1 MKYQELIKEVEGVG
15 KLELSEQEEF
25 YRNVLN
31 ESSNDLEVMVAAT
44 FYLGMAYYYEG
55 NFKKSKEIIEPI
67 ILRYQSMPFVRE
79 LISVFNLMGVML
91 YYDGANVSSRY
102 YYEKALQIAM
112 EHEDVG
118 HYCYEYNNISI
129 TYAKQ
134 EKYEEAL
141 DSILKAKEYMPCCIE
156 DMGAYVYLNLALVYN
171 NLNQVDKALEAFY
184 IGLDEHDGK
193 HIILEDYLNC
203 GIELFSKSGMDF
215 ELKRCAEEL
224 EKRLEN
230 LYAAEYIDV
239 CVALFDYYLEQKMFD
254 RVQFILNNMDSYMNK
269 HPDEIRL
276 GLMVESSR
284 YKYGKVIQDSN
295 VIILALEKKNAY
307 YERIFEDEQVRRCHD
322 TERHFDMNRK
332 LQLALENETKANQ
345 VKMRFLASMSHDIRT
360 PINGIIGM
368 LQVIQRCGD
377 DKQRIKDAYDK
388 MWISSTHL
396 LSLVNDIL
404 DIRTLETDSVV
415 LENKSFELSQLLG
428 RVQTIIDVQASN
440 YKIELFIKNQVQH
453 NHLMGSPTHIEK
465 VLLNLLS
472 NAIKYNKPGGKVYL
486 SVNEK
491 ADCFEFV
498 VEDTGIG
505 MSDEFIQNQLFKPFA
520 QENKRIDG
528 AGLGMSIV
536 HELVKKM
543 NGTIEVQSK
552 ENEGTKF
559 IVCLPLEIDLNPVE
573 NESIK
578 KEIVSIEN
586 LSILVVE
593 DNDINMEVIEFMLQ
607 SEGSVV
613 YKAKNGLEAI
623 QQFDQIQDLDL
634 ILMDLMMPVMDGYDA
649 TLQIRKKDKKI
660 PILAMSANAYM
671 QDIQKCYKAGMN
683 GHISKPLYLEDLKNR
698 IIQIV

>member
-1 MKYQELIKEVEGVG
+1 
-15 KLELSEQEEF
+15 
-25 YRNVLN
+25 
-31 ESSNDLEVMVAAT
+31 
-44 FYLGMAYYYEG
+44 
-55 NFKKSKEIIEPI
+55 
-67 ILRYQSMPFVRE
+67 
-79 LISVFNLMGVML
+79 MGVML

-112 EHEDVG
+112 EHENVG

-141 DSILKAKEYMPCCIE
+141 DSILKAKEYMSCCIE
-156 DMGAYVYLNLALVYN
+156 NMGAYVYLNLALVYN
-171 NLNQVDKALEAFY
+171 QLNQVDKTLEVFY

-239 CVALFDYYLEQKMFD
+239 CVALFDYYLEKKAFTQ
-254 RVQFILNNMDSYMNK
+254 VEVVLQYMDSYMNT

-284 YKYGKVIQDSN
+284 YKYGKVIKNSN
-295 VIILALEKKNAY
+295 IIILALERKNAY

-322 TERHFDMNRK
+322 TERYFDMNRK

-368 LQVIQRCGD
+368 LQVIQKCGD

-415 LENKSFELSQLLG
+415 LENKAFELSQLLG
-428 RVQTIIDVQASN
+428 RVHTIIDVQASN
-440 YKIELFIKNQVQH
+440 CKIELFIKNQAQH
-453 NHLMGSPTHIEK
+453 NHLIGSPTHIEK

-472 NAIKYNKPGGKVYL
+472 NAIKYNKTGGKVCL
-486 SVNEK
+486 SVEEK
-491 ADCFEFV
+491 ADCIEFV

-505 MSDEFIQNQLFKPFA
+505 MSEEFIQDKLVKPFV
-520 QENKRIDG
+520 QENTRIDG

-536 HELVKKM
+536 YELVKKM
-543 NGTIEVQSK
+543 NGTIKVESK
-552 ENEGTKF
+552 IDCGTQF
-559 IVCLPLEIDLNPVE
+559 IIQLPLEIDLNPVE
-573 NESIK
+573 DKSLKSET
-578 KEIVSIEN
+578 VSIEN

-607 SEGSVV
+607 SEGTTVH
-613 YKAKNGLEAI
+613 KARNGLEAI
-623 QQFDQIQDLDL
+623 RQFDQIQDLDL
-634 ILMDLMMPVMDGYDA
+634 ILMDLMMPVMDGYEA

-660 PILAMSANAYM
+660 PILTMSANAYM
-671 QDIQKCYKAGMN
+671 QDIQKCYKASMN

-698 IIQIV
+698 IVQLL

>member
-1 MKYQELIKEVEGVG
+1 MKYQELMKEVEGVG
-15 KLELSEQEEF
+15 KLKLSEQENF
-25 YRNVLN
+25 YRDVLN
-31 ESSNDLEVMVAAT
+31 ESSNDLEVRVAAT

-55 NFKKSKEIIEPI
+55 NFNKAKEIIEPI
-67 ILRYQSMPFVRE
+67 ILQYQSMPFVRE
-79 LISVFNLMGVML
+79 LISAFNLMGVML

-129 TYAKQ
+129 TYVKQ

-141 DSILKAKEYMPCCIE
+141 DSILKAKEYMPCCVE
-156 DMGAYVYLNLALVYN
+156 DMGAYVYLNLALIYN
-171 NLNQVDKALEAFY
+171 SLNQVDKALEAFNM
-184 IGLDEHDGK
+184 GLDEHDGK

-203 GIELFSKSGMDF
+203 GIELFSNAGMDF
-215 ELKRCAEEL
+215 ELNRCADEL
-224 EKRLEN
+224 EKRIETM
-230 LYAAEYIDV
+230 YAVEYIDA
-239 CVALFDYYLEQKMFD
+239 CIALFDYYLEQKMF
-254 RVQFILNNMDSYMNK
+254 VQVKAILRYMDSYMAK

-284 YKYGKVIQDSN
+284 YKYGKVICDLD

-307 YERIFEDEQVRRCHD
+307 YERIFEEEQVRRCHD
-322 TERHFDMNRK
+322 TERYFDMNRK

-404 DIRTLETDSVV
+404 DIRTLETVV
-415 LENKSFELSQLLG
+415 LENKSFKLSQLLG
-428 RVQTIIDVQASN
+428 RFQTIIDLQASN
-440 YKIELFIKNQVQH
+440 YKIELFMKTQIEH

-472 NAIKYNKPGGKVYL
+472 NAIKYNRPGGKVYL
-486 SVNEK
+486 SVKEK

-505 MSDEFIQNQLFKPFA
+505 MSEEFVQNKLFKPFV
-520 QENKRIDG
+520 QKNTRIDG

-536 HELVKKM
+536 QELVKKM
-543 NGTIEVQSK
+543 NGSIEVKSK
-552 ENEGTKF
+552 ENKGTLF
-559 IVCLPLEIDLNPVE
+559 IVCLPLEVDKNPVKTQ
-573 NESIK
+573 SLK
-578 KEIVSIEN
+578 PKTVSIEN

-607 SEGSVV
+607 SEGAIV
-613 YKAKNGLEAI
+613 YKARNGKEAVEQFGQIKN
-623 QQFDQIQDLDL
+623 LDL
-634 ILMDLMMPVMDGYDA
+634 ILMDLMMPIMDGYEA

-671 QDIQKCYKAGMN
+671 QDIQKCYQAGMN
-683 GHISKPLYLEDLKNR
+683 GHISKPLYLEDLKDR
-698 IIQIV
+698 IIQIL

>member
-1 MKYQELIKEVEGVG
+1 MKYQELMKEVEGVG

-25 YRNVLN
+25 YRGVLN
-31 ESSNDLEVMVAAT
+31 ESSNDLEVRVAAT

-55 NFKKSKEIIEPI
+55 DFQKSKAIIEPI
-67 ILRYQSMPFVRE
+67 ILQYQSMPFVRE
-79 LISVFNLMGVML
+79 LISAFNLMGVML

-102 YYEKALQIAM
+102 YYEKALQLAM

-203 GIELFSKSGMDF
+203 GIELFTKASMNS
-215 ELKRCAEEL
+215 ELKRCADEL
-224 EKRLEN
+224 ENRLDG
-230 LYAAEYIDV
+230 LFAVEYMDA

-254 RVQFILNNMDSYMNK
+254 QLETILQYMDSYMSK

-284 YKYGKVIQDSN
+284 YKYGKIINNSNIIIQ
-295 VIILALEKKNAY
+295 ALEKKNAY
-307 YERIFEDEQVRRCHD
+307 YERIFEEEQIRRCHD

-415 LENKSFELSQLLG
+415 LENKSFKLSQLLG
-428 RVQTIIDVQASN
+428 RVQTIIDLQASN
-440 YKIELFIKNQVQH
+440 YKIELFMKTQIEH
-453 NHLMGSPTHIEK
+453 DHLMGSPTHIEK

-472 NAIKYNKPGGKVYL
+472 NAIKYNKPNGKVYL
-486 SVNEK
+486 SVKEK
-491 ADCFEFV
+491 VDCFEFV

-505 MSDEFIQNQLFKPFA
+505 MSEEFVQNKLFKPFV
-520 QENKRIDG
+520 QKNTRIDG

-536 HELVKKM
+536 QELVKKM
-543 NGTIEVQSK
+543 NGSIEVKSK
-552 ENEGTKF
+552 ENKGTLF
-559 IVCLPLEIDLNPVE
+559 IVCLPLEVDKNPVKTQ
-573 NESIK
+573 SLK
-578 KEIVSIEN
+578 PKTVSIEN

-607 SEGSVV
+607 SEGAIV
-613 YKAKNGLEAI
+613 YKARNGKEAVEQFGQIKN
-623 QQFDQIQDLDL
+623 LDL
-634 ILMDLMMPVMDGYDA
+634 ILMDLMMPIMDGYEA

-671 QDIQKCYKAGMN
+671 QDIQKCYQAGMN
-683 GHISKPLYLEDLKNR
+683 GHISKPLYLEDLKDR
-698 IIQIV
+698 IIQIL

>member
-1 MKYQELIKEVEGVG
+1 
-15 KLELSEQEEF
+15 
-25 YRNVLN
+25 
-31 ESSNDLEVMVAAT
+31 
-44 FYLGMAYYYEG
+44 MAYYYEG
-55 NFKKSKEIIEPI
+55 DFQKSKAIIEPI
-67 ILRYQSMPFVRE
+67 ILQYQSMPFVRE
-79 LISVFNLMGVML
+79 LISAFNLMGVML

-102 YYEKALQIAM
+102 YYEKALQLAM

-203 GIELFSKSGMDF
+203 GIELFTKASMNS
-215 ELKRCAEEL
+215 ELKRCADEL
-224 EKRLEN
+224 ENRLDG
-230 LYAAEYIDV
+230 LFAVEYMDA

-254 RVQFILNNMDSYMNK
+254 QLETILQYMDSYMSK
-269 HPDEIRL
+269 YPDEIRL

-284 YKYGKVIQDSN
+284 YKYGKIINNSNIIIQ
-295 VIILALEKKNAY
+295 ALEKKNAY
-307 YERIFEDEQVRRCHD
+307 YERIFEEEQIRRCHD

-415 LENKSFELSQLLG
+415 LENKSFKLSQLLG
-428 RVQTIIDVQASN
+428 RVQTIIDLQASN
-440 YKIELFIKNQVQH
+440 YKIELFMKTQIEH
-453 NHLMGSPTHIEK
+453 DHLMGSPTHIEK

-472 NAIKYNKPGGKVYL
+472 NAIKYNKPNGKVYL
-486 SVNEK
+486 SVKEK
-491 ADCFEFV
+491 VDCFEFV

-505 MSDEFIQNQLFKPFA
+505 MSEEFVQNKLFKPFV
-520 QENKRIDG
+520 QKNTRIDG

-536 HELVKKM
+536 QELVKKM
-543 NGTIEVQSK
+543 NGSIEVKSK
-552 ENEGTKF
+552 ENKGTLF
-559 IVCLPLEIDLNPVE
+559 IVCLPLEVDKNPVKTQ
-573 NESIK
+573 SLK
-578 KEIVSIEN
+578 PKTVSIEN

-607 SEGSVV
+607 SEGAIV
-613 YKAKNGLEAI
+613 YKARNGKEAVEQFGQIKN
-623 QQFDQIQDLDL
+623 LDL
-634 ILMDLMMPVMDGYDA
+634 ILMDLMMPIMDGYEA

-671 QDIQKCYKAGMN
+671 QDIQKCYQAGMN
-683 GHISKPLYLEDLKNR
+683 GHISKPLYLEDLKDR
-698 IIQIV
+698 IIQIL